1 MFYALVSQHFH
12 QVIHN
17 RGHGFSKRFIPAGL
31 HYWTHTHRGVAKR
44 STQPFTSPQ
53 TSPGSHLARWEP
65 HHKSGRTSEAD
76 LTVCVY
82 ALGENYPQQ
91 EVPSRYRETYSI
103 VRTSVSIPPPS
114 SSSASPAESLMCVRQ
129 MESPN
134 YVVAPGRACRSASEL
149 RGFPLAPHV
158 GSALSLGS
166 EDKNTVLSRHQK
178 DQKPMTGPPAGAL
191 S

>member
-1 MFYALVSQHFH
+1 MH
-12 QVIHN
+12 Q
-17 RGHGFSKRFIPAGL
+17 S
-31 HYWTHTHRGVAKR
+31 YHTHRGVAKR

-65 HHKSGRTSEAD
+65 HHKSGRGSEAD
-76 LTVCVY
+76 LTVCDY
-82 ALGENYPQQ
+82 ALGETIH
-91 EVPSRYRETYSI
+91 SRK
-103 VRTSVSIPPPS
+103 PPRGTAKPIELYAHRLRP